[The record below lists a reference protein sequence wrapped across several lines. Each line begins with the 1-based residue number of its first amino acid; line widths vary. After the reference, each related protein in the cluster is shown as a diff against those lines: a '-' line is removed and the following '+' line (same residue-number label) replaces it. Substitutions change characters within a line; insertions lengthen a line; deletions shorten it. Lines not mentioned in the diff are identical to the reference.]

1 MTMAKKPKHHG
12 HDDDRD
18 RDHDRDH
25 EHERRSDRDDEDS
38 GDDPRTHAKILER
51 RWLES
56 PPPTLER
63 YARALRQWQAL
74 PGAVSRPATD
84 VTVAAQTPAR
94 ASQAPAGPRGAKSG
108 R

>member
-1 MTMAKKPKHHG
+1 MAKKPKHHRHG
-12 HDDDRD
+12 DDHDQD

-56 PPPTLER
+56 PPPTQER

-74 PGAVSRPATD
+74 PGAGSRPATD
-84 VTVAAQTPAR
+84 VTVAANAPAR
-94 ASQAPAGPRGAKSG
+94 ASQTPPGSRGGKSE